1 MLLLAQDEA
10 AQNVADAVGLEEAQ
24 FEQISNLTY
33 LLKAGG
39 LPFLILGLVIGI
51 VGLVLVLKPRRTST
65 VAIFAFVSLLPGV
78 IAMIMVYTSCSE
90 FVEMG
95 SSPAPP
101 KPAELFGIIGRAMG
115 RCFYGLLATLIP
127 MLLAIIAFLRTIP
140 SNSVL
145 SQDDL
150 PAT

>member
-1 MLLLAQDEA
+1 MLLLAQEA
-10 AQNVADAVGLEEAQ
+10 AQNVDQAVEIEVQ
-24 FEQISNLTY
+24 VQQISNLTY

-39 LPFLILGLVIGI
+39 LPFLVMGVLMGI
-51 VGLVLVLKPRRTST
+51 VGLILVLKPRRTST

-95 SSPAPP
+95 SSPAF
-101 KPAELFGIIGRAMG
+101 KPAEVFGVIGRAMG

-127 MLLAIIAFLRTIP
+127 MLFAIIAFLRAIP
-140 SNSVL
+140 SGSGL
-145 SQDDL
+145 SQGDL
-150 PAT
+150 SVGR